1 MSNELVKV
9 SDELVNA
16 LDRAAE
22 NGLLAQ
28 QQTSQFKRTFM
39 VAEAVNELRAILT
52 PKVMDYFMKLQNTSI
67 GFKTDRPKDGYP
79 VDVVR
84 DCVIDAAMNGVYCVG
99 NEMNIIA
106 GQCYITKNGF
116 GHKLRE
122 IPDFS
127 WIETPGIPKF
137 MGDKGALIEY
147 QLEWNHRGKKGEK
160 TLNLAI
166 RVNAGMGADAIIG
179 KASRK
184 ARAWLYATVTGM
196 EVGDGDADDAI
207 VIDAKEEDAKSP
219 FEQQPIQDV
228 EEAEQDQLPM

>member
-1 MSNELVKV
+1 MSTELMKV
-9 SDELVNA
+9 SDELVSA
-16 LDRAAE
+16 LDRAAA

-52 PKVMDYFMKLQNTSI
+52 PKVMEFFMKLQNTSI

-79 VDVVR
+79 LDVVR
-84 DCVIDAAMNGVYCVG
+84 DCVIDATMNGVYCVG
-99 NEMNIIA
+99 NEMNIIS

-147 QLEWNHRGKKGEK
+147 HLEWWHKSKHFEK

-184 ARAWLYATVTGM
+184 ARAWLYSAVTGM
-196 EVGDGDADDAI
+196 DVGDGDA
-207 VIDAKEEDAKSP
+207 EDAEVVNAEEVKESP
-219 FEQQPIQDV
+219 FEQQP
-228 EEAEQDQLPM
+228 EKEAEEQDQLPM

>member
-1 MSNELVKV
+1 MSTELMKV

-16 LDRAAE
+16 LDKAAE
-22 NGLLAQ
+22 QGLLAQ
-28 QQTSQFKRTFM
+28 QQTSQFKRAFM
-39 VAEAVNELRAILT
+39 VAEAVNELRAIMN
-52 PKVMDYFMKLQNTSI
+52 PKVMESFMKLQNTSI
-67 GFKTDRPKDGYP
+67 GFKTDRKDGYP

-84 DCVIDAAMNGVYCVG
+84 DCIIDATMNGVYCVG
-99 NEMNIIA
+99 NEFNIISC
-106 GQCYITKNGF
+106 QCYITRNGF
-116 GHKLRE
+116 GHKLRD

-127 WIETPGIPKF
+127 WIETPGVPKF

-147 QLEWNHRGKKGEK
+147 HLEWWHKGKHFEK

-196 EVGDGDADDAI
+196 EIGDGDADDSA
-207 VIDAKEEDAKSP
+207 VIPAEEIKESP
-219 FEQQPIQDV
+219 FEQQAAGDV
-228 EEAEQDQLPM
+228 QEEEQDQLPM